1 MNNKFDQTFFTN
13 EKGATILDRFKKSLK
28 DVQFFDILVGY
39 FRTSGFYKLYESFD
53 TIEKI
58 RILVGLNVD
67 KKVVDIFEES
77 RQRELNFK
85 SHKTAKLDFSDELNT
100 EMEKSEDNYNIE
112 EGIKKFIEY
121 LQMGKI
127 IIKVYP
133 LGDIHAKVYIL
144 RYFEKDR
151 EFGSVITGSSNF
163 SEAGL
168 VANREFNVELKD
180 SRDVEFALE
189 QFEGL
194 WKDGVDVSNEYV
206 ETINKKTWLP
216 IQEPYKLYLKFLYE
230 YFKEDINVDTDIDAY
245 VPEGFMELEY
255 QKQAVVS
262 AKKIVEAYNGVFL
275 ADVVGLGK
283 TYISALLAQQL
294 EGWILII
301 CPPVLKKYWKDTFD
315 EFGIR
320 RFRVESLGMLE
331 HIIKQDFEKYRYI
344 FIDESHRF
352 RNEVTYGY
360 EMLHQI
366 CFGKKIILVSA
377 TPLNNTIDD
386 IYSQI
391 KLFQVP
397 KKSTIPGV
405 PNLDIFFS
413 HIRTKLKLYKKS
425 DAEYMNIIKEVSKE
439 VREKILKYIMVRRTR
454 SEIKKYFNNDISNQG
469 LTFPELDNPKR
480 IIYYFDSKTDDV
492 FKKTIE
498 KLKKLT
504 YSRYMPLLY
513 LKAGLSEF
521 ELQGQRNVGGFMKG
535 LIVKRLESSFYA
547 FKMSLERFI
556 LSYEKY
562 INMYNNGTVYI
573 SKKIDIYDYL
583 DNDDEEY
590 LLKLIEDE
598 DKRIKRY
605 KSTEFK
611 KEFIEDLYNDLN
623 ILKEIQSLW
632 IEIDKDPK
640 LIQFINDLK
649 NDKLLKNN
657 KLVVFSESKE
667 TGEYL
672 YKNLY
677 KELTE
682 EILFYCSKG
691 GCYNNESISIP
702 IARDLIKENFD
713 PNSKKEKNDIRII
726 ITTDILS
733 EGINLHR
740 SNIVLN
746 YDLPWNPT
754 KVLQRAGRI
763 NRVGSLYDKIYI
775 YNFFPTA
782 QGDEHLGLE
791 DSIKSKIQSFY
802 DTLGEDAKY
811 LTDEEVVTSH
821 ELFGD
826 NLYKRLNDRKNFEG
840 EDEENTSELEYLKI
854 IRDVRDNSPELF
866 ETIKRLPKK
875 ARSCKMSEIE
885 KDRLISF
892 FRKGMLKKIFITDGI
907 ETNELAFL
915 EAVELFKCNKH
926 IKKEKMNKKYYD
938 FLQINKKYFENA
950 TTFEKT
956 ERIPKAGRSNESYII
971 KRLKAN
977 DMKMY
982 KGFTEDEEDYIKKV
996 LNGFENGIIPQK
1008 TSQKIKRAIEKEI
1021 NPIKVIMLIKRNIPY
1036 NILNSKS
1043 NSINIEYSPR
1053 EVILS
1058 EYLIKKG
1065 SKNE

>member
-1 MNNKFDQTFFTN
+1 
-13 EKGATILDRFKKSLK
+13 
-28 DVQFFDILVGY
+28 
-39 FRTSGFYKLYESFD
+39 
-53 TIEKI
+53 
-58 RILVGLNVD
+58 
-67 KKVVDIFEES
+67 
-77 RQRELNFK
+77 
-85 SHKTAKLDFSDELNT
+85 
-100 EMEKSEDNYNIE
+100 
-112 EGIKKFIEY
+112 
-121 LQMGKI
+121 
-127 IIKVYP
+127 
-133 LGDIHAKVYIL
+133 KVYIL